1 MALYCHF
8 AFLTLCVICC
18 RVAQYVGENIE
29 PAISITP
36 LGLSVHGA
44 RSIYI
49 YRLAPCT
56 ENCSQKISKT
66 FSHNNLEDVLL
77 FCTFEPKKCKCAFR
91 VAVSAC
97 TLKILCCGYNMAT
110 IKKDKKI
117 KDYDTRS
124 CSEMVIFQP
133 DLTAVMEYNLSAI
146 ADGKMD
152 LEVFIEETKKMVLE
166 NIAFAEDSAPIVSE
180 VLNGG
185 GEGQDVPREE
195 CPVCRRKTLARKY
208 SPKTKKHFWVCE
220 EESCVH
226 PTTEKPIFYADS
238 RKKSV
243 IKLCPQCG
251 VPLNQVYSKKTK
263 QQYWLCPN
271 CNEFKKML

>member
-1 MALYCHF
+1 MTGWVKLVWLFQGFRKNIKLPILALYCHF

-124 CSEMVIFQP
+124 CSEMVIF
-133 DLTAVMEYNLSAI
+133 LS
-146 ADGKMD
+146 
-152 LEVFIEETKKMVLE
+152 L
-166 NIAFAEDSAPIVSE
+166 
-180 VLNGG
+180 
-185 GEGQDVPREE
+185 
-195 CPVCRRKTLARKY
+195 RK
-208 SPKTKKHFWVCE
+208 
-220 EESCVH
+220 
-226 PTTEKPIFYADS
+226 
-238 RKKSV
+238 
-243 IKLCPQCG
+243 
-251 VPLNQVYSKKTK
+251 
-263 QQYWLCPN
+263 
-271 CNEFKKML
+271 

>member
-1 MALYCHF
+1 M
-8 AFLTLCVICC
+8 
-18 RVAQYVGENIE
+18 
-29 PAISITP
+29 
-36 LGLSVHGA
+36 HGA

-124 CSEMVIFQP
+124 CSEMVIF
-133 DLTAVMEYNLSAI
+133 LSLRFRYSEMNI
-146 ADGKMD
+146 RGKP
-152 LEVFIEETKKMVLE
+152 KK
-166 NIAFAEDSAPIVSE
+166 IVSIIATSSYNTFLLYPSQISE
-180 VLNGG
+180 YARR
-185 GEGQDVPREE
+185 GQ
-195 CPVCRRKTLARKY
+195 KL
-208 SPKTKKHFWVCE
+208 PK
-220 EESCVH
+220 
-226 PTTEKPIFYADS
+226 
-238 RKKSV
+238 
-243 IKLCPQCG
+243 
-251 VPLNQVYSKKTK
+251 YSKKATIR
-263 QQYWLCPN
+263 LHI
-271 CNEFKKML
+271 FKAK

>member
-1 MALYCHF
+1 MYCHF
-8 AFLTLCVICC
+8 AFFTLCVICC
-18 RVAQYVGENIE
+18 RVAQCVGENLE

-110 IKKDKKI
+110 IKKEKKI

-124 CSEMVIFQP
+124 CSGMVIF
-133 DLTAVMEYNLSAI
+133 LSDRI
-146 ADGKMD
+146 PRLKNISFPFMD
-152 LEVFIEETKKMVLE
+152 
-166 NIAFAEDSAPIVSE
+166 
-180 VLNGG
+180 
-185 GEGQDVPREE
+185 R
-195 CPVCRRKTLARKY
+195 
-208 SPKTKKHFWVCE
+208 
-220 EESCVH
+220 
-226 PTTEKPIFYADS
+226 
-238 RKKSV
+238 
-243 IKLCPQCG
+243 
-251 VPLNQVYSKKTK
+251 
-263 QQYWLCPN
+263 
-271 CNEFKKML
+271 

>member
-124 CSEMVIFQP
+124 CSEMVIFPSLRFAQTHKS
-133 DLTAVMEYNLSAI
+133 LSYNNLGTFS
-146 ADGKMD
+146 
-152 LEVFIEETKKMVLE
+152 L
-166 NIAFAEDSAPIVSE
+166 
-180 VLNGG
+180 
-185 GEGQDVPREE
+185 
-195 CPVCRRKTLARKY
+195 Y
-208 SPKTKKHFWVCE
+208 SNYC
-220 EESCVH
+220 C
-226 PTTEKPIFYADS
+226 PIFCPKFAPLFAPLFTPKIL
-238 RKKSV
+238 KK
-243 IKLCPQCG
+243 Q
-251 VPLNQVYSKKTK
+251 
-263 QQYWLCPN
+263 
-271 CNEFKKML
+271 

>member
-124 CSEMVIFQP
+124 CSEMVIFLSLRKQGCKSTSYVICTLYYTRKVSWFFLYGLLQH
-133 DLTAVMEYNLSAI
+133 DVKDSILTYHSEL
-146 ADGKMD
+146 
-152 LEVFIEETKKMVLE
+152 LE
-166 NIAFAEDSAPIVSE
+166 
-180 VLNGG
+180 
-185 GEGQDVPREE
+185 
-195 CPVCRRKTLARKY
+195 
-208 SPKTKKHFWVCE
+208 
-220 EESCVH
+220 
-226 PTTEKPIFYADS
+226 
-238 RKKSV
+238 
-243 IKLCPQCG
+243 
-251 VPLNQVYSKKTK
+251 
-263 QQYWLCPN
+263 
-271 CNEFKKML
+271 

>member
-1 MALYCHF
+1 MRYLLPNTQAKIFSLPY
-8 AFLTLCVICC
+8 
-18 RVAQYVGENIE
+18 Q
-29 PAISITP
+29 SITS

-91 VAVSAC
+91 VAVSAS

-124 CSEMVIFQP
+124 CSEMVIFLSDSILQLIETYSFRSLVGSMQSYHSNTHKQL
-133 DLTAVMEYNLSAI
+133 LT
-146 ADGKMD
+146 
-152 LEVFIEETKKMVLE
+152 
-166 NIAFAEDSAPIVSE
+166 
-180 VLNGG
+180 
-185 GEGQDVPREE
+185 
-195 CPVCRRKTLARKY
+195 
-208 SPKTKKHFWVCE
+208 
-220 EESCVH
+220 
-226 PTTEKPIFYADS
+226 TT
-238 RKKSV
+238 
-243 IKLCPQCG
+243 
-251 VPLNQVYSKKTK
+251 
-263 QQYWLCPN
+263 
-271 CNEFKKML
+271 

>member
-1 MALYCHF
+1 M
-8 AFLTLCVICC
+8 
-18 RVAQYVGENIE
+18 
-29 PAISITP
+29 
-36 LGLSVHGA
+36 HGA

-124 CSEMVIFQP
+124 CSGMVIF
-133 DLTAVMEYNLSAI
+133 LSLRKQGCKSTSYVI
-146 ADGKMD
+146 YTLYYTQK
-152 LEVFIEETKKMVLE
+152 FIVLE
-166 NIAFAEDSAPIVSE
+166 TYHTF
-180 VLNGG
+180 LL
-185 GEGQDVPREE
+185 Q
-195 CPVCRRKTLARKY
+195 Y
-208 SPKTKKHFWVCE
+208 SFVFVKVNRLL
-220 EESCVH
+220 SVVRAMRLQH
-226 PTTEKPIFYADS
+226 PQI
-238 RKKSV
+238 
-243 IKLCPQCG
+243 
-251 VPLNQVYSKKTK
+251 
-263 QQYWLCPN
+263 
-271 CNEFKKML
+271 

>member
-124 CSEMVIFQP
+124 CSEMVIFLSLRFTQANES
-133 DLTAVMEYNLSAI
+133 LSYNNLGTFSLSFYFFL
-146 ADGKMD
+146 DPLFD
-152 LEVFIEETKKMVLE
+152 PLFT
-166 NIAFAEDSAPIVSE
+166 
-180 VLNGG
+180 
-185 GEGQDVPREE
+185 
-195 CPVCRRKTLARKY
+195 
-208 SPKTKKHFWVCE
+208 PKILK
-220 EESCVH
+220 
-226 PTTEKPIFYADS
+226 
-238 RKKSV
+238 R
-243 IKLCPQCG
+243 Q
-251 VPLNQVYSKKTK
+251 
-263 QQYWLCPN
+263 
-271 CNEFKKML
+271 

>member
-1 MALYCHF
+1 M
-8 AFLTLCVICC
+8 
-18 RVAQYVGENIE
+18 
-29 PAISITP
+29 
-36 LGLSVHGA
+36 HGA

-124 CSEMVIFQP
+124 CSEMVIFLSLRFTQANES
-133 DLTAVMEYNLSAI
+133 LSYNNLGTFSLSPFFLWSTFWPISWPTFWPAFYSEDANKTLRI
-146 ADGKMD
+146 CFSCKY
-152 LEVFIEETKKMVLE
+152 FCTNKMVFT
-166 NIAFAEDSAPIVSE
+166 N
-180 VLNGG
+180 
-185 GEGQDVPREE
+185 
-195 CPVCRRKTLARKY
+195 RR
-208 SPKTKKHFWVCE
+208 CE
-220 EESCVH
+220 S
-226 PTTEKPIFYADS
+226 Y
-238 RKKSV
+238 
-243 IKLCPQCG
+243 KLFS
-251 VPLNQVYSKKTK
+251 NNK
-263 QQYWLCPN
+263 
-271 CNEFKKML
+271 

>member
-1 MALYCHF
+1 MPILALYCHF

-124 CSEMVIFQP
+124 CSEMVIF
-133 DLTAVMEYNLSAI
+133 LSDRI
-146 ADGKMD
+146 PRLKNISFPFMD
-152 LEVFIEETKKMVLE
+152 
-166 NIAFAEDSAPIVSE
+166 
-180 VLNGG
+180 
-185 GEGQDVPREE
+185 
-195 CPVCRRKTLARKY
+195 
-208 SPKTKKHFWVCE
+208 W
-220 EESCVH
+220 
-226 PTTEKPIFYADS
+226 
-238 RKKSV
+238 
-243 IKLCPQCG
+243 
-251 VPLNQVYSKKTK
+251 
-263 QQYWLCPN
+263 
-271 CNEFKKML
+271 